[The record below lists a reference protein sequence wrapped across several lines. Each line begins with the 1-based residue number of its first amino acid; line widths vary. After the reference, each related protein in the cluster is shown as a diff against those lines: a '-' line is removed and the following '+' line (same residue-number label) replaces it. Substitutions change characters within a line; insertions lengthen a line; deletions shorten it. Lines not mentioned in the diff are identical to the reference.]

1 MYKFNPEKNQPRR
14 TMDGVLSSK
23 PRKASAINDNAR
35 PQQRLDNFRRS
46 DGFHGQQTAR
56 LSTSGALKDSSP
68 VGTNKPRP
76 QANLNQRGNPALLKG
91 SHTKSRKKRSMFK
104 IFARTS
110 LVVVVLVLL
119 ISGFVFGKA
128 WWNTHKVFK
137 GGANEA
143 LALTKNIDPSL
154 LKGEGDGRVNIL
166 LLGIGGEGHDGA
178 DLTDSIMIASI
189 DPINKETTLM
199 SIPRDLWVK
208 PDGLWGMKIN
218 AVYASQKQQAL
229 SQNPKDLVAAK
240 KAGEEKLESTV
251 ESYMGVPIHYYA
263 MVDFTAFKQAVDAV
277 GGITVN
283 VKEDLVDYNMSWENN
298 NNPVLAKA
306 GVQQMNGTKALMFA
320 RSRYGSARGDFD
332 RADRQRQVMV
342 AIKDKAL
349 SVGTFA
355 NPVKVT
361 QLLDTFG
368 SRVVTNLSIGEMMRI
383 YDIGKQIDSAK
394 ITSTSL
400 ANPDMPLV
408 VTDNVGGQSVVRP
421 LAGLN
426 NYDDIR
432 TFVRTQLKDGYIKNE
447 NASIIILNASGR
459 AGAASAKAT
468 ELKNYGYNV
477 IQVAD
482 AGKPGVT
489 GVQVIDQTKGVKKYT
504 KRYLEQRLGVT
515 SLTSLKML
523 DLTPYTADFIVVIG
537 E

>member
-1 MYKFNPEKNQPRR
+1 
-14 TMDGVLSSK
+14 
-23 PRKASAINDNAR
+23 
-35 PQQRLDNFRRS
+35 
-46 DGFHGQQTAR
+46 
-56 LSTSGALKDSSP
+56 
-68 VGTNKPRP
+68 
-76 QANLNQRGNPALLKG
+76 
-91 SHTKSRKKRSMFK
+91 MFK

-110 LVVVVLVLL
+110 LVAVILVLL
-119 ISGFVFGKA
+119 VGGFVFGKA

-137 GGANEA
+137 GGSAGA
-143 LALTKNIDPSL
+143 LALTSNIDPSL

-189 DPINKETTLM
+189 DPINKETTLL

-208 PDGLWGMKIN
+208 PEGLWGMKIN

-229 SQNPKDLVAAK
+229 SRNPKDLAAAK

-306 GVQQMNGTKALMFA
+306 GVQQMNGTKALMYA

-368 SRVVTNLSIGEMMRI
+368 NRVVTNLSISEMMRI
-383 YDIGKQIDSAK
+383 YDIGKQIDSSK
-394 ITSTSL
+394 ISSTSL
-400 ANPDMPLV
+400 ANPDKPLV
-408 VTDNVGGQSVVRP
+408 VTDNVGGQSIVRP
-421 LAGLN
+421 AAGLN
-426 NYDDIR
+426 NYDDIK
-432 TFVRTQLKDGYIKNE
+432 TFVRTQLKDGYIKSE
-447 NASIIILNASGR
+447 NASIIVLNASGR
-459 AGAASAKAT
+459 AGAATARAT

-482 AGKPGVT
+482 AGQPGVT
-489 GVQVIDQTKGVKKYT
+489 GMQVIDQTKGVKKYT

-523 DLTPYTADFIVVIG
+523 DLTPYTADFVVVIG